1 MKKVRMLPK
10 HSCMICSDMIFRH
23 GCQAE
28 KYDILKL
35 PCTLQQE
42 GSVAEEATIDSTTG
56 IIRYRLPRKSFPA

>member
-1 MKKVRMLPK
+1 MQQAWML
-10 HSCMICSDMIFRH
+10 SR
-23 GCQAE
+23 

-56 IIRYRLPRKSFPA
+56 IIQYRLPRKSFPA